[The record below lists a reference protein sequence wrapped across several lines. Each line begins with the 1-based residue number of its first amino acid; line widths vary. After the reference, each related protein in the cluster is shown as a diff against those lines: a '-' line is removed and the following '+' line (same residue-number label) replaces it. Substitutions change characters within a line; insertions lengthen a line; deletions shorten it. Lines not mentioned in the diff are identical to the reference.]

1 MRGYGPSLNSAFGQS
16 VGQGLGTFG
25 QVFGSVFIGFSK
37 REIPFSEV
45 LSSFGNGWTSLGQH
59 LATFGQQSTRFQP
72 LRDAIPSI
80 LSATCPTL
88 LQDHPHSLSPLASTF
103 SFPEETRGLL
113 GPLVTYWH
121 SLDRHQE
128 PQHLHVI
135 AKKDE
140 QQLGPLEHLFPS
152 RAQATFSG
160 PSTDLAP
167 SRSPARVRQPSFR
180 L

>member
-1 MRGYGPSLNSAFGQS
+1 MDK
-16 VGQGLGTFG
+16 
-25 QVFGSVFIGFSK
+25 VFGSVFIGFSK

-45 LSSFGNGWTSLGQH
+45 LSSFGNGWTSFGQH

-88 LQDHPHSLSPLASTF
+88 LQDHPHSFSPLAPTF

-128 PQHLHVI
+128 PQHLHVTRQEGRAAAWTFGAPFPLPCAGHVFRPVDRPRSVTI
-135 AKKDE
+135 ACSRPAALF
-140 QQLGPLEHLFPS
+140 QQVTPKG
-152 RAQATFSG
+152 
-160 PSTDLAP
+160 
-167 SRSPARVRQPSFR
+167 SPIS
-180 L
+180 